1 MILSIYLIGAVIV
14 LSGHFILFKPKG
26 GDKIFTALAYI
37 WASVLWPALLVIA
50 ISLGLFCVRN
60 QSYEKS

>member
-14 LSGHFILFKPKG
+14 LAGHLILFTPQS
-26 GDKIFTALAYI
+26 GDKVFTLLSYI

-50 ISLGLFCVRN
+50 ILLGLFCVRS
-60 QSYEKS
+60 QAYEES